1 MQKRSLSQDDEND
14 VKRRC
19 GRCEERERWMA
30 YLDEPFGDAG
40 GLMNLEV
47 IHFSL
52 KTWRVMRA
60 IFILDRKKYRPSI

>member
-1 MQKRSLSQDDEND
+1 MFALFCTCLYDLIINVVQKRSLSQDDEND

-19 GRCEERERWMA
+19 VRCEERERWMG
-30 YLDEPFGDAG
+30 YLDEPFGDTG

-52 KTWRVMRA
+52 KT
-60 IFILDRKKYRPSI
+60 